1 MERREFLTL
10 AAGTAITTALAP
22 ALVRAQ
28 TPTFEAQTVQ
38 GTVMPTV
45 GEVTGTALPLNG
57 PAESGIRY
65 RPRYRFG
72 MGGTQM
78 GNIFA
83 PISDMQAQA
92 TLNAAWDGGV
102 RHFDTS
108 PFYGHGLSEHRLG
121 TFLRGKTRDEY
132 LVSTKVGR
140 VFSPS
145 REPLKPD
152 LWAGKLNF
160 SYEYAYS
167 AEGARRSVEDSL
179 QRMGLSS
186 IDIVYIHDLSP
197 DNAELPQPWTGSY
210 EIARTGAMV
219 ELERMRDE
227 GLIKAWGF
235 GINRPEAAVMAA
247 TGDGP
252 TPDIILLA
260 CQYSIIDHE
269 EAQTKTF
276 PVLAAKGITV
286 TLGTPLNDGFLGGRN
301 RYHFSD
307 KLPAGVAE
315 KRAQLADVAKR
326 HGIDIRTAA
335 LQFAAAPT
343 IVSAIVPGSR
353 VPGQVEA
360 NIQSMKVSIPA
371 AFWDELRE
379 RKLILPDAPVPA

>member
-1 MERREFLTL
+1 MERREFLSL
-10 AAGTAITTALAP
+10 AAGTAIATAIAP
-22 ALVRAQ
+22 AFVRAQ
-28 TPTFEAQTVQ
+28 TPVFEAQTSQ

-45 GEVTGTALPLNG
+45 GKVTGTSLPLNG
-57 PAESGIRY
+57 PAESGVRY

-72 MGGTQM
+72 MGGTQI

-83 PISDMQAQA
+83 PISDAQAQA
-92 TLNAAWDGGV
+92 TLSAAWDGGV

-121 TFLRGKTRDEY
+121 TFLRGKPRDEF

-140 VFSPS
+140 VFKPS
-145 REPLKPD
+145 REPLAKD
-152 LWAGKLNF
+152 LWADKLNF
-160 SYEYAYS
+160 SYEYAYT

-186 IDIVYIHDLSP
+186 IDIVYIHDLGP
-197 DNAELPQPWTGSY
+197 DNVELPQPWTRSY

-219 ELERMRDE
+219 ELERMRNE

-235 GINRPEAAVMAA
+235 GINRPEAAVLAA
-247 TGDGP
+247 SSDGP
-252 TPDIILLA
+252 TPDIVLLA

-269 EAQTKTF
+269 EAHTKTF
-276 PVLAAKGITV
+276 PALAAKGITV
-286 TLGTPLNDGFLGGRN
+286 TVGTPLNDGFLGGRN

-307 KLPAGVAE
+307 KLPAGVVE

-326 HGIDIRTAA
+326 HNIDIRTAA
-335 LQFAAAPT
+335 LQFAAAPS

-353 VPGQVEA
+353 VPGQAEA
-360 NIQSMKVSIPA
+360 NTQSMKVSIPR
-371 AFWDELRE
+371 AFWDDLRE